1 MLTFNDYMSR
11 TMTGDEWRTTI
22 AAANL
27 LSKVLSKRIKA
38 KKKGQD
44 PKNAY
49 TFSEKE
55 SKLWQAYVELMTR
68 KRLEYDEY
76 VKKSTPQVE
85 ES

>member
-1 MLTFNDYMSR
+1 MSTFSDYMSS
-11 TMTGDEWRTTI
+11 TMTREEWQTTI

-27 LSKVLSKRIKA
+27 LGKVLLKKVKA

-55 SKLWQAYVELMTR
+55 SKLRRTYVELMAR